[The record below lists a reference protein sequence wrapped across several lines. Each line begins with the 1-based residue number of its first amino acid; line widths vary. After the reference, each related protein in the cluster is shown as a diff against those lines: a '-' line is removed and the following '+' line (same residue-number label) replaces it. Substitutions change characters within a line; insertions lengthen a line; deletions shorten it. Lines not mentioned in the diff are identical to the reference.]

1 MSHGN
6 NFKILFVVFLF
17 LNFSV
22 YSEEKI
28 TTSPLINLEKI
39 KPSFEESDEKNEIKS
54 PKQNIKKKK
63 KKIMVQFLLML
74 FLQDQIKLQL
84 NLLRLK

>member
-1 MSHGN
+1 MRHGN

-17 LNFSV
+17 LNFSA

-63 KKIMVQFLLML
+63 K
-74 FLQDQIKLQL
+74 
-84 NLLRLK
+84 